1 MIILGLSKYSFNEL
15 QTLLII

>member
-1 MIILGLSKYSFNEL
+1 MVIFNEL